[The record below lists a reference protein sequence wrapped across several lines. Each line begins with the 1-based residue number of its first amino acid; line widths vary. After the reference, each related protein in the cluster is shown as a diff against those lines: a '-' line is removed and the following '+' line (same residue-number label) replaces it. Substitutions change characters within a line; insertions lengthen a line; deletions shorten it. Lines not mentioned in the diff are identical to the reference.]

1 MTNPHYPVDN
11 YSPYLPGEPLQ
22 EVTLT
27 IRFTTKMSPNN
38 EKHIKTLMQTSN
50 TMIIGSKVYE
60 EGGKLY
66 YEI

>member
-11 YSPYLPGEPLQ
+11 YVGYLPGEPLQ

-38 EKHIKTLMQTSN
+38 ERHLKTLMQTGN
-50 TMIIGSKVYE
+50 TTIIGSKVYE
-60 EGGKLY
+60 EDGKLY

>member
-1 MTNPHYPVDN
+1 MKNSTIDN
-11 YSPYLPGEPLQ
+11 YVGYSEGEPLQ

-27 IRFTTKMSPNN
+27 IRFNTKHNPGS
-38 EKHIKTLMQTSN
+38 ESHLKTMMQTSN
-50 TMIIGSKVYE
+50 TTIIGSKVYE